1 MLAWDATKKWLMI
14 NQDRQAEILA
24 SGTSSGSG
32 GAEDPPPLINILAEK
47 AGEMWSATVDAG
59 SRAVEKHSQR
69 QTMYQNHLHSSRPLS
84 GEVVPGTSLSSSS
97 AGSSTTTNTA
107 ATAATATLD
116 ANALSSDR
124 NTPEYYIRK
133 FMEADLRAVT
143 PAIASHLE
151 VSLRTRPIE

>member
-1 MLAWDATKKWLMI
+1 MI

-24 SGTSSGSG
+24 SGTSSGG
-32 GAEDPPPLINILAEK
+32 GGVEDPPPLINILAEK

-69 QTMYQNHLHSSRPLS
+69 QTMYHNHLHSSRPLS

-97 AGSSTTTNTA
+97 AGSSTAASTA
-107 ATAATATLD
+107 TTAATATGNHPLD

-133 FMEADLRAVT
+133 FMETDLRAVT